1 MGISSHIKTGFTK
14 QLFAITLILFFVSS
28 GFLIRPKN
36 IKDELDTRLIS
47 LLQQN
52 GFDGRVEETLEKR
65 LGRKLD
71 RNKINLGRLVFFDKG
86 LGLHQDNS
94 CAGCHSPGNGF
105 GDSQPI
111 AIGVDNN
118 DIVGPHREGP
128 HNQRRAPSVIN
139 TAFYPKLMWNGRFAA
154 ISGNPFD
161 NSKGF
166 EFPPPEASIFNQGT
180 DYLNKTKHLLVG
192 QAHIPFTELPEM
204 AGFTISEEATAVSFS
219 RFSGLTI
226 LGNSNKKASPLVF
239 KIGKNKIAASVN
251 SVCAD
256 VDFGIFNDGQG
267 FPVPPIDPAI
277 NSANFRIR
285 DKVLELINANPEY
298 RRLFSDIYPEIKNGT
313 PVDFIM
319 VGEVIAEF
327 EFFLT
332 AAKAPLDKYAMGSKN
347 ALSDQEKR
355 GAIVFFTK
363 GNCVS
368 CHSVKGNSSQMFSD
382 FESHNAGVPQV
393 HPMFGV
399 GTGNVPFSEL
409 ACPNKTVSG
418 TLDFGLEEF
427 TGNIN
432 DRYKFRSS
440 PLRNLKVQAAFFHNG
455 SFTQLKDALEF
466 HLNPSVKIKT
476 YNPYQFGVPQ
486 DIKYNKMDMTDVM
499 KTLDPVL
506 KRGISLSR
514 NEKEDLLVFLT
525 ESLFDN
531 RASAENLREE
541 IPTRVPSG
549 LPLQY
554 FEVLGNEKIVSNTTN
569 SIAPGESTSEKISAY
584 TFYPNPVTDRLFIEN
599 KKTGGIIKI
608 EIVDARGHSTGVQFV
623 NPGNK
628 LVTISMQQLRT
639 GIYFI
644 RITNKDNTVV
654 TEKIMKK

>member
-1 MGISSHIKTGFTK
+1 MK
-14 QLFAITLILFFVSS
+14 QLLSITLLLFFISS
-28 GFLIRPKN
+28 GFLISPKSA
-36 IKDELDTRLIS
+36 KDEIDTRLGSI
-47 LLQQN
+47 LRQN

-65 LGRKLD
+65 LGRKL
-71 RNKINLGRLVFFDKG
+71 NKEKINLGRLVFFDRG

-118 DIVGPHREGP
+118 DTVGPHREGP

-166 EFPPPEASIFNQGT
+166 EFPPPEASIFIQGT
-180 DYLNKTKHLLVG
+180 DYLNKTKHLLVA

-204 AGFTISEEATAVSFS
+204 AGFTLSGEATALSFS

-226 LGNSNKKASPLVF
+226 SNSNKKASPLVF
-239 KIGKNKIAASVN
+239 KLGKNRFPASVN
-251 SVCAD
+251 SVCAE
-256 VDFGIFNDGQG
+256 VDFGIFNDGEG

-285 DKVLELINANPEY
+285 DKVLEIVNANQEY
-298 RRLFSDIYPEIKNGT
+298 RKLFGEIYPEVKNGAL
-313 PVDFIM
+313 VDFIM
-319 VGEVIAEF
+319 MGEVIAEF

-332 AAKAPLDKYAMGSKN
+332 AAKAPMDKYAMGNKD
-347 ALSDQEKR
+347 ALSDKEKR

-368 CHSVKGNSSQMFSD
+368 CHSVNGNSNQMFSD

-393 HPMFGV
+393 HPLFGV

-455 SFTQLKDALEF
+455 SFTQLKDALDF
-466 HLNPSVKIKT
+466 HLNPSVKIKS
-476 YNPYQFGVPQ
+476 YNPYQFGVPT
-486 DIKYNKMDMTDVM
+486 DLKYNKMDMTDVM

-506 KRGISLSR
+506 GQGISLSR

-531 RASAENLREE
+531 RASAENLKEE
-541 IPTRVPSG
+541 IPKRVPSR
-549 LPLQY
+549 LPLPY
-554 FEVLGNEKIVSNTTN
+554 FEIIENERAVTHAENGSTSGK
-569 SIAPGESTSEKISAY
+569 STSEKKMSSYA
-584 TFYPNPVTDRLFIEN
+584 FYPNPVTDKLFIEN
-599 KKTGGIIKI
+599 NKADGIIKV
-608 EIVDARGHSTGVQFV
+608 EILDAGGHLAVVQFA
-623 NPGNK
+623 NPGNT
-628 LVTISMQQLRT
+628 VITVPMHQLRT

-644 RITNKDNTVV
+644 RITNKDNSVAIK
-654 TEKIMKK
+654 KIMKK